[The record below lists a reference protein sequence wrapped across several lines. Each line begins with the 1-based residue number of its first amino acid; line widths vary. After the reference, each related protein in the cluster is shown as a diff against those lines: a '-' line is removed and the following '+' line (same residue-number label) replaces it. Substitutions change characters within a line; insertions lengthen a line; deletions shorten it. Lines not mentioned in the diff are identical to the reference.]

1 MNGQTVTSRVTVRPA
16 DLDSLGH
23 VNNARLLE
31 YLEAGRW
38 SWLEAHGVRQR
49 SNVVP
54 VVSSLRIDYLGQI
67 RLTHVDVETL
77 ILPLPEPDLELSF
90 RVRFEQRVNLVE
102 PKTLVARAT
111 IEVAF
116 VHLVSQVLCP
126 VEDFVTSHP
135 EARLRQQLVPQGDA
149 A

>member
-1 MNGQTVTSRVTVRPA
+1 MNGQAVTSRVAVRPA

-38 SWLEAHGVRQR
+38 SWLDAHGVRER

-54 VVSSLRIDYLGQI
+54 VVSSIRIDYLGQI
-67 RLTHVDVETL
+67 RFTHVDVETL
-77 ILPLPEPDLELSF
+77 ILPLPEPDLELAF
-90 RVRFEQRVNLVE
+90 RVRFEQRVSLVE
-102 PKTLVARAT
+102 PRTLVAKAT
-111 IEVAF
+111 IDVAF
-116 VHLVSQVLCP
+116 VHLVSHALCP

-135 EARLRQQLVPQGDA
+135 EARLRQYLVPQGDA